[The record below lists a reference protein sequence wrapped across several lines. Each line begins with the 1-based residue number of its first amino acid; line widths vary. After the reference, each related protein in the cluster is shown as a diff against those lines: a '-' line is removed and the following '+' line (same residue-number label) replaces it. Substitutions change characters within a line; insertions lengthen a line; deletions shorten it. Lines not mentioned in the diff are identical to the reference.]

1 MAGRN
6 AGLSRPP
13 GIAIESSMPGAE
25 LWITQIF
32 NDYLAGLGN
41 AILGIVGIKAQDR
54 PWENFIVMQILV
66 VAIIVVL
73 AAILRA
79 RLSFDRPGK
88 LQHIFELVYEFVA
101 GQAEDQMGHSGMKY
115 LGYFAT
121 IFVFILVSYLIGIIP
136 GMEAPTM
143 NPSVPAGCAIAT
155 FLYYNGVGLRS
166 NGPLK
171 YSAHFAGPVWWLA
184 PLMIPI
190 EIVSHL
196 ARPLSLTIRLYAN
209 MFAGEKLTMV
219 FLSLTYFLIPA
230 AFMGL
235 HVFVALLQ
243 AYIFLLLTMIY
254 VAGAT
259 AHEH

>member
-1 MAGRN
+1 
-6 AGLSRPP
+6 
-13 GIAIESSMPGAE
+13 MPETE
-25 LWITQIF
+25 LWITKIF
-32 NDYLAGLGN
+32 NDHLAGLGN
-41 AILGIVGIKAQDR
+41 AFLSLVGMHAEAR
-54 PWENFIVMQILV
+54 PWANFITMQILV
-66 VAIIVVL
+66 AAIIIIL
-73 AAILRA
+73 AAVVRA

-88 LQHIFELVYEFVA
+88 LQHTFELIYEFVD
-101 GQAEDQMGHSGMKY
+101 GQAEDQMGHGGAKY
-115 LGYFAT
+115 MAYFAT
-121 IFVFILVSYLIGIIP
+121 IFIFILVSNLIGIIP
-136 GMEAPTM
+136 GFDAPTM
-143 NPSVPAGCAIAT
+143 YPAVPAGCAIAT
-155 FLYYNGVGLRS
+155 FLYYNMVGLRS
-166 NGPLK
+166 NGPVK
-171 YSAHFAGPVWWLA
+171 YAAHFAGPVWWLA

-209 MFAGEKLTMV
+209 MFAGEKLTAV
-219 FLSLTYFLIPA
+219 FISLTYFLIPA